1 MPLSTNRD
9 WEAWNRK
16 LHFYLGL
23 YFLFFLWLFTFSGL
37 LLNHSNWQFA
47 EFSPQRTE
55 TSFERS
61 VQLSTSDS
69 NVDQAMDIMRQ
80 LELTGEIDWP
90 NQEPVPGQ
98 LNFAVNRPGNQNR
111 VSVDFAQNRATVQN
125 IRINSWGLMRA
136 LHSFSGTPRNS
147 PTATGDWVLT
157 TVWVVAMD
165 ALSVRVLLMVFSS
178 YYMWYHLK
186 QKRSLG
192 IVSLA
197 TGVLSCGVFVIGLS
211 LARIAPPDL
220 APEQRR
226 EPLLERD
233 HRYPQEKQEASHQA
247 ELHVPGWSQRLGQQ
261 VAVDV
266 ERVKGSRSQA
276 DIT

>member
-23 YFLFFLWLFTFSGL
+23 YFLFFLWLFAFTGL

-47 EFSPQRTE
+47 QFWPERVE

-69 NVDQAMDIMRQ
+69 NIEQATDIMRQ

-90 NQEPVPGQ
+90 TQAPVPGQ
-98 LNFAVNRPGNQNR
+98 LNFAVNRPGTLNR
-111 VSVDFAQNRATVQN
+111 VSVDLAQNRATVQN
-125 IRINSWGLMRA
+125 IRINSWGVMRA
-136 LHSFSGTPRNS
+136 LHSFSGTRRNS
-147 PTATGDWVLT
+147 PTASRDWVLT

-165 ALSVRVLLMVFSS
+165 ALSVGILLMVFSS
-178 YYMWYHLK
+178 YYMWFRLK

-192 IVSLA
+192 WLSLG
-197 TGVLSCGVFVIGLS
+197 TGVISCGLFVVGL
-211 LARIAPPDL
+211 AWF
-220 APEQRR
+220 
-226 EPLLERD
+226 
-233 HRYPQEKQEASHQA
+233 
-247 ELHVPGWSQRLGQQ
+247 G
-261 VAVDV
+261 
-266 ERVKGSRSQA
+266 
-276 DIT
+276 